1 MQDRFSP
8 CPNAAKDGCNPLIHH
23 SPIDIT
29 NGARGW
35 RGDKYTRTIRIEL
48 FWWLRTII
56 RQCQV
61 LPWFDSGWSKGDD
74 SISSSSLFSFSFSFS
89 LSRFVPYTRSTYVV
103 YSFSFEKRSPWVFSI
118 NMVIALDNPTLK
130 LIAVIFKRNALVIIS
145 LYYTGWSLFRSFHVK
160 PPTHI
165 LLSCWC
171 FFFLSFEACITH
183 FLVEEFISG
192 RL

>member
-1 MQDRFSP
+1 MVENHHTTMPSASLIRFGM
-8 CPNAAKDGCNPLIHH
+8 KQ
-23 SPIDIT
+23 
-29 NGARGW
+29 GW
-35 RGDKYTRTIRIEL
+35 RFYQFFITIFVFVFI
-48 FWWLRTII
+48 FI
-56 RQCQV
+56 V
-61 LPWFDSGWSKGDD
+61 
-74 SISSSSLFSFSFSFS
+74 SICSLHH
-89 LSRFVPYTRSTYVV
+89 VHYV
-103 YSFSFEKRSPWVFSI
+103 YSYSFVSFEKRSPWVFPI
-118 NMVIALDNPTLK
+118 NMVLALDNPTLK